1 MTFIDVSE
9 RTTLFCVLI
18 ALNNSTISI
27 IKKAR
32 RAKKEVGK
40 RSLVKEVSRSNQIRQ
55 KWKTGNLGE
64 VSSINDL

>member
-40 RSLVKEVSRSNQIRQ
+40 SLVKEVSRSNQIRQ